1 MNSRIFQKIE
11 YHNSDGCRVQSP
23 ERDSRREV
31 FAITGILFAGT
42 LGNPVKIEAL
52 HLSESDTGQFTF
64 LSLQTSPHLYCIRKI
79 TDESTVLY
87 FFQEASM
94 TKKDTK
100 KTPDEECANEC
111 SSCPT
116 ATTCSSAKSGP
127 AGLPPKAKLD
137 VRHVIM
143 VLSGKGGVGKSTV
156 SVNLAY
162 ALSNHGFRV
171 GLLDLDMHGP
181 NIPKMLG
188 IEDHKLAIMGEM
200 IEPVHITGKL
210 SVISMA
216 FLLPDT
222 STPIIWRGPMKMAA
236 IQQFLSEVNWGSLD
250 YLVVDL
256 PPGTG
261 DEALTIAQLAPN
273 LRGAVIVTTPQD
285 VATLDARKSAKF
297 IQKLDVPV
305 LGIIE
310 NMSGMVCPH
319 CGGEIDLFGRGG
331 GNKIAEELSVPFL
344 GAIPIDIEMRKAGDE
359 GRPFIIRRGDSPT
372 WAAVDKVMEA
382 LIEVVEG

>member
-1 MNSRIFQKIE
+1 M
-11 YHNSDGCRVQSP
+11 
-23 ERDSRREV
+23 
-31 FAITGILFAGT
+31 A
-42 LGNPVKIEAL
+42 
-52 HLSESDTGQFTF
+52 
-64 LSLQTSPHLYCIRKI
+64 
-79 TDESTVLY
+79 
-87 FFQEASM
+87 
-94 TKKDTK
+94 KKDK
-100 KTPDEECANEC
+100 KKEQTEEECKQEC
-111 SSCPT
+111 SSCAT
-116 ATTCSSAKSGP
+116 ASTCSSAKKQP
-127 AGLPPKAKLD
+127 AGLPPKADID
-137 VRHVIM
+137 VKHVIM

-162 ALSNHGFRV
+162 ALSAHGKKV

-188 IEDHKLAIMGEM
+188 LEEHKLQVMGDR
-200 IEPVHITGKL
+200 IEPVHVTGML

-236 IQQFLSEVNWGSLD
+236 IQQFLAEVNWGSLD

-273 LRGAVIVTTPQD
+273 VRGAVIVTTPQD

-297 IQKLDVPV
+297 IEKLGLPV
-305 LGIIE
+305 IGVIE
-310 NMSGMVCPH
+310 NMSGMLCPH
-319 CGGEIDLFGRGG
+319 CGGEIDLFGKGG
-331 GNKIAEELSVPFL
+331 GKKIAEELNVPFL
-344 GAIPIDIEMRKAGDE
+344 GSIPLDIEMRKAGDE

-372 WAAVDKVMEA
+372 WKSVDKVMEE
-382 LIEVVEG
+382 LIRVTEA

>member
-1 MNSRIFQKIE
+1 
-11 YHNSDGCRVQSP
+11 
-23 ERDSRREV
+23 
-31 FAITGILFAGT
+31 
-42 LGNPVKIEAL
+42 
-52 HLSESDTGQFTF
+52 
-64 LSLQTSPHLYCIRKI
+64 
-79 TDESTVLY
+79 
-87 FFQEASM
+87 M
-94 TKKDTK
+94 TKKDTRK
-100 KTPDEECANEC
+100 KSEDEECNNEC

-116 ATTCSSAKSGP
+116 ATTCSSAKKVP

-162 ALSNHGFRV
+162 ALSSHGFRV

-188 IEDHKLAIMGEM
+188 IEDHKLVIMGER
-200 IEPVHITGKL
+200 IEPVHITGNL

-216 FLLPDT
+216 FLLPDP

-236 IQQFLSEVNWGSLD
+236 IQQFLSEVNWGALD

-285 VATLDARKSAKF
+285 VATLDARKSVKF
-297 IQKLDVPV
+297 IQKLEVPV
-305 LGIIE
+305 LGVIE
-310 NMSGMVCPH
+310 NMSGMICPH
-319 CGGEIDLFGRGG
+319 CQGEIDLFGKGG
-331 GNKIAEELSVPFL
+331 GKKIADELAVPFL
-344 GAIPIDIEMRKAGDE
+344 GSIPIDIEMRKAGDA
-359 GRPFIIRRGDSPT
+359 GRPFIIRQGNSPT
-372 WAAVDKVMEA
+372 WDAVDKVMEA
-382 LIEVVEG
+382 LIKVIEA

>member
-1 MNSRIFQKIE
+1 MAKN
-11 YHNSDGCRVQSP
+11 NTP
-23 ERDSRREV
+23 EKQ
-31 FAITGILFAGT
+31 A
-42 LGNPVKIEAL
+42 
-52 HLSESDTGQFTF
+52 
-64 LSLQTSPHLYCIRKI
+64 
-79 TDESTVLY
+79 
-87 FFQEASM
+87 
-94 TKKDTK
+94 
-100 KTPDEECANEC
+100 DEECQSEC
-111 SSCPT
+111 SSCKT
-116 ATTCSSAKSGP
+116 ASTCSSAKKGQ
-127 AGLPPKAKLD
+127 AGLPPKATID
-137 VRHVIM
+137 VKHVIM

-162 ALSNHGFRV
+162 ALSAHGRKV

-188 IEDHKLAIMGEM
+188 IEDHKLAMMDDM
-200 IEPVHITGKL
+200 IEPARVTGSL

-236 IQQFLSEVNWGSLD
+236 IQQFLTEVNWGSLD

-273 LRGAVIVTTPQD
+273 VRGAVIVTTPQD
-285 VATLDARKSAKF
+285 VATMDARKSAKF
-297 IQKLDVPV
+297 IEKLGLPV
-305 LGIIE
+305 IGVIE

-319 CGGEIDLFGRGG
+319 CGEEIDLFGKGG
-331 GNKIAEELSVPFL
+331 GRKIAEELNIPFL
-344 GAIPIDIEMRKAGDE
+344 GAIPLDIEMRKAGDE

-372 WAAVDKVMEA
+372 WKSVDTVMES
-382 LIEVVEG
+382 LIKIVEG